1 MFRTSLR
8 KTLTDARTLA
18 SKDEVGIKIRTRFQ
32 SMRAA

>member
-18 SKDEVGIKIRTRFQ
+18 NKAGVATKIRTRFQ
-32 SMRAA
+32 SMRGA